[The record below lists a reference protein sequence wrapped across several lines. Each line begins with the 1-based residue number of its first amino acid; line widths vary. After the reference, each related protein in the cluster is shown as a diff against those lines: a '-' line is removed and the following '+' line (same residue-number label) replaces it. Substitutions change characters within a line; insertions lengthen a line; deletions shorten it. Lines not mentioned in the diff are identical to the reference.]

1 MKNLQLIK
9 QAFPALWCA
18 TAIIILTAIITC
30 VGYNFVEAFTIGVAF
45 LPGILIA
52 RYAMP
57 HISFTERF
65 EGWHNTILL
74 WAGILTVE
82 YLLIMLANYY
92 LLRPIDFEYNHIP
105 SLLTNPLFILFVVAT
120 FAIVWLIVEREIEQ
134 RQPYDTTISFTSER
148 RSITLNPAEILYFES
163 NDTEV
168 FVCTVDGDSFRTRTR
183 ISQWENILDKR
194 FLRIHR
200 SYIINAH
207 RIDSFDGTRVRIQH
221 RTIELSRKY
230 KESVRERLKVE

>member
-1 MKNLQLIK
+1 MKQLKLI
-9 QAFPALWCA
+9 FPFVWYSA
-18 TAIIILTAIITC
+18 AIVIITC
-30 VGYNFVEAFTIGVAF
+30 TLMCIDYSVGEASAIAVIF

-52 RYAMP
+52 RYATP
-57 HISFTERF
+57 QLSFADKWQ
-65 EGWHNTILL
+65 GWHNTIFL
-74 WAGILTVE
+74 WAGILAIE
-82 YLLIMLANYY
+82 YFLIMLANYY
-92 LLRPIDFEYNHIP
+92 ILNPVTMVHHYQLP
-105 SLLTNPLFILFVVAT
+105 SLITNPLFILFVVASFSIT
-120 FAIVWLIVEREIEQ
+120 GLLIEQEIE
-134 RQPYDTTISFTSER
+134 RREPYDSSVSFTSER
-148 RSITLNPAEILYFES
+148 RTITLDPADILYIES

-168 FVCTVDGDSFRTRTR
+168 FVCTADGDSFRTRTR

-200 SYIINAH
+200 SYIINTH

>member
-1 MKNLQLIK
+1 MKQLKLI
-9 QAFPALWCA
+9 FPFVWYSA
-18 TAIIILTAIITC
+18 AIVIITC
-30 VGYNFVEAFTIGVAF
+30 TLMCIDYSIGEASAIAVIF

-52 RYAMP
+52 RYATP
-57 HISFTERF
+57 QLSFADRWQ
-65 EGWHNTILL
+65 GCCNTIFL
-74 WAGILTVE
+74 WAGILAIE
-82 YLLIMLANYY
+82 YFLIMLANYY
-92 LLRPIDFEYNHIP
+92 ILNPVTMVHHYQLP
-105 SLLTNPLFILFVVAT
+105 SLITNPLFILFVVAAFSIT
-120 FAIVWLIVEREIEQ
+120 GLLIEQEIE
-134 RQPYDTTISFTSER
+134 RREPYDSSVSFTSER
-148 RSITLNPAEILYFES
+148 RTIKLDPADILYIES

-168 FVCTVDGDSFRTRTR
+168 FVCTADGDSFRTRTR

-200 SYIINAH
+200 SYIINTH

>member
-1 MKNLQLIK
+1 MKQLKLI
-9 QAFPALWCA
+9 FPFVWYSA
-18 TAIIILTAIITC
+18 AIVIITC
-30 VGYNFVEAFTIGVAF
+30 TLMCIDYSVGEASAIAVIF

-52 RYAMP
+52 RYATP
-57 HISFTERF
+57 QLSFADRWQ
-65 EGWHNTILL
+65 GCCNTIFL
-74 WAGILTVE
+74 WAGILAIE
-82 YLLIMLANYY
+82 YFLIMLANYY
-92 LLRPIDFEYNHIP
+92 ILNPITMVHYQLP
-105 SLLTNPLFILFVVAT
+105 SLITNPLFILFVVAAFSIT
-120 FAIVWLIVEREIEQ
+120 GLLIEQEIE
-134 RQPYDTTISFTSER
+134 RREPYDSSVSFTSER
-148 RSITLNPAEILYFES
+148 RTIKLDPADILYFES

-168 FVCTVDGDSFRTRTR
+168 FVCTATDESYRTRTR

-200 SYIINAH
+200 SYIINTH

>member
-1 MKNLQLIK
+1 MKRLKLI
-9 QAFPALWCA
+9 FPFVWYSA
-18 TAIIILTAIITC
+18 AIVIITC
-30 VGYNFVEAFTIGVAF
+30 TLMCIDYSVGEASAIAVIF

-52 RYAMP
+52 RYATP
-57 HISFTERF
+57 QLSFADRWQ
-65 EGWHNTILL
+65 GCCNTIFL
-74 WAGILTVE
+74 WAGILAIE
-82 YLLIMLANYY
+82 YFLIMLANYY
-92 LLRPIDFEYNHIP
+92 ILNPVTMVHHYQLP
-105 SLLTNPLFILFVVAT
+105 SLITNPLFILFVVAAFSIT
-120 FAIVWLIVEREIEQ
+120 GLLIEQEIE
-134 RQPYDTTISFTSER
+134 RREPYDSSVSFTSER
-148 RSITLNPAEILYFES
+148 RTITLDPADVLYIES

-168 FVCTVDGDSFRTRTR
+168 FVCTADGDSFRTRTR

-200 SYIINAH
+200 SYIINTH

>member
-1 MKNLQLIK
+1 MKQLKLI
-9 QAFPALWCA
+9 FPFVWYSA
-18 TAIIILTAIITC
+18 AIVIITC
-30 VGYNFVEAFTIGVAF
+30 TLMCIDYSVGEASAIAVIF

-52 RYAMP
+52 RYATP
-57 HISFTERF
+57 QLSFADRWQ
-65 EGWHNTILL
+65 GCCNTIFL
-74 WAGILTVE
+74 WAGILAIE
-82 YLLIMLANYY
+82 YFLIMLANYY
-92 LLRPIDFEYNHIP
+92 ILNPITMVHYQLP
-105 SLLTNPLFILFVVAT
+105 SLITNPLFILFVVAAFSIT
-120 FAIVWLIVEREIEQ
+120 GLLIEQEIE
-134 RQPYDTTISFTSER
+134 RREPYDSSVSFTSER
-148 RSITLNPAEILYFES
+148 RTIKLDPAKILYFES

-200 SYIINAH
+200 SYIINTH

>member
-1 MKNLQLIK
+1 MKQLKLI
-9 QAFPALWCA
+9 FPFVWYSA
-18 TAIIILTAIITC
+18 AIVIITC
-30 VGYNFVEAFTIGVAF
+30 TLMCIDYSVGEASAIAVIF

-52 RYAMP
+52 RYATP
-57 HISFTERF
+57 QLSFADRWQ
-65 EGWHNTILL
+65 GCCNTIFL
-74 WAGILTVE
+74 WAGILAIE
-82 YLLIMLANYY
+82 YFLIMLANYY
-92 LLRPIDFEYNHIP
+92 ILNPITMVHYQLP
-105 SLLTNPLFILFVVAT
+105 SLITNPLFILFVVAAFSIT
-120 FAIVWLIVEREIEQ
+120 GLLIEQEIE
-134 RQPYDTTISFTSER
+134 RREPYDSSVSFTSER
-148 RSITLNPAEILYFES
+148 RTIKLDPADILYFES

-168 FVCTVDGDSFRTRTR
+168 FVCTADGESFRTRTR

-200 SYIINAH
+200 SYIINTH

>member
-1 MKNLQLIK
+1 MKQLKLI
-9 QAFPALWCA
+9 FPFVWYSA
-18 TAIIILTAIITC
+18 AIVIITC
-30 VGYNFVEAFTIGVAF
+30 TLMCIDYSIGEASAIAVIF

-52 RYAMP
+52 RYATP
-57 HISFTERF
+57 QLSFADRWQ
-65 EGWHNTILL
+65 GCCNTIFL
-74 WAGILTVE
+74 WAGILAIE
-82 YLLIMLANYY
+82 YFLIMLANYY
-92 LLRPIDFEYNHIP
+92 ILNPITMVHYQLP
-105 SLLTNPLFILFVVAT
+105 SLITNPLFILFVVAAFSIT
-120 FAIVWLIVEREIEQ
+120 GLLIEQEIE
-134 RQPYDTTISFTSER
+134 RREPYDSSVSFTSER
-148 RSITLNPAEILYFES
+148 RTIKLDPADILYFES

-168 FVCTVDGDSFRTRTR
+168 FVCTADGESFRTRTR

-200 SYIINAH
+200 SYIINTN

>member
-1 MKNLQLIK
+1 MKQLKLI
-9 QAFPALWCA
+9 FPFVWYSA
-18 TAIIILTAIITC
+18 AIVIITC
-30 VGYNFVEAFTIGVAF
+30 TLMCIDYSVGEASAIAVIF

-52 RYAMP
+52 RYATP
-57 HISFTERF
+57 QLSFADRWQ
-65 EGWHNTILL
+65 GCCNTIFL
-74 WAGILTVE
+74 WAGILAIE
-82 YLLIMLANYY
+82 YFLIMLANYY
-92 LLRPIDFEYNHIP
+92 ILNPITMVHYQLP
-105 SLLTNPLFILFVVAT
+105 SLITNPLFILFVVAAFSIT
-120 FAIVWLIVEREIEQ
+120 GLLIEQEIEC
-134 RQPYDTTISFTSER
+134 REPYDSSVSFTSER

-168 FVCTVDGDSFRTRTR
+168 FVCTVDGESFRTRTR

-200 SYIINAH
+200 SYIINTH

>member
-1 MKNLQLIK
+1 MKQLKLI
-9 QAFPALWCA
+9 FPFVWYSA
-18 TAIIILTAIITC
+18 AIVIITC
-30 VGYNFVEAFTIGVAF
+30 TLMCIDYSVGEASAIAVIF

-52 RYAMP
+52 RYATP
-57 HISFTERF
+57 QLSFADRWQ
-65 EGWHNTILL
+65 GCCNTIFL
-74 WAGILTVE
+74 WAGILAIE
-82 YLLIMLANYY
+82 YFLIMLANYY
-92 LLRPIDFEYNHIP
+92 ILNPITMVHYQLP
-105 SLLTNPLFILFVVAT
+105 SLITNPLFILFVVAAFSIT
-120 FAIVWLIVEREIEQ
+120 GLLIEQEIE
-134 RQPYDTTISFTSER
+134 RREPYDSSVSFTSER
-148 RSITLNPAEILYFES
+148 RTIKLDPADILYIES

-200 SYIINAH
+200 SYIINTH
-207 RIDSFDGTRVRIQH
+207 HIDSFDGTRVRIQH

>member
-1 MKNLQLIK
+1 MKRLKLI
-9 QAFPALWCA
+9 FPFVWYSA
-18 TAIIILTAIITC
+18 AIVIITC
-30 VGYNFVEAFTIGVAF
+30 TLMCIDYSVGEASAIAVIF

-52 RYAMP
+52 RYATP
-57 HISFTERF
+57 QLSFADRWQ
-65 EGWHNTILL
+65 GCCNTIFL
-74 WAGILTVE
+74 WAGILAIE
-82 YLLIMLANYY
+82 YFLIMLANYY
-92 LLRPIDFEYNHIP
+92 ILNPITMVHYQLP
-105 SLLTNPLFILFVVAT
+105 SLITNPLFILFVVAAFSIT
-120 FAIVWLIVEREIEQ
+120 GLLIEQEIE
-134 RQPYDTTISFTSER
+134 RREPYDTTISFTSER

-168 FVCTVDGDSFRTRTR
+168 FVCTADGDSFRTRTR

-200 SYIINAH
+200 SYIINTH

>member
-1 MKNLQLIK
+1 MKRIK
-9 QAFPALWCA
+9 QLFPFVWYPTALV
-18 TAIIILTAIITC
+18 IITSTLSC
-30 VGYNFVEAFTIGVAF
+30 SGYIFAEAFAIAVTF

-52 RYAMP
+52 RYATP
-57 HISFTERF
+57 QISFADKWQ
-65 EGWHNTILL
+65 GWHNTIFL
-74 WAGILTVE
+74 WAGILAVE
-82 YLLIMLANYY
+82 YFLIMLANYY
-92 LLRPIDFEYNHIP
+92 ILRPVMFTQYNLP
-105 SLLTNPLFILFVVAT
+105 ALLTNPLFILFVVAT
-120 FAIVWLIVEREIEQ
+120 FAITGLLIEREIEQ
-134 RQPYDTTISFTSER
+134 RHPYDTTISFTSER
-148 RSITLNPAEILYFES
+148 RSITLNPADILYIES

-168 FVCTVDGDSFRTRTR
+168 FVCTADGDSFRTRTR

-200 SYIINAH
+200 SYIINTH

>member
-1 MKNLQLIK
+1 MKQLKLI
-9 QAFPALWCA
+9 FPFVWYSA
-18 TAIIILTAIITC
+18 AIVIITC
-30 VGYNFVEAFTIGVAF
+30 TLMCIDYSVGEASAIAVIF

-52 RYAMP
+52 RYATP
-57 HISFTERF
+57 QLSFADRWQ
-65 EGWHNTILL
+65 GCCNTIFL
-74 WAGILTVE
+74 WAGILAIE
-82 YLLIMLANYY
+82 YFLIMLANYY
-92 LLRPIDFEYNHIP
+92 ILNPVTMVHHYQLP
-105 SLLTNPLFILFVVAT
+105 SLITNPLFILFVVAAFSIT
-120 FAIVWLIVEREIEQ
+120 GLLIEQEIE
-134 RQPYDTTISFTSER
+134 RREPYDSSVSFTSER
-148 RSITLNPAEILYFES
+148 RTIKLDPADILYFES

-168 FVCTVDGDSFRTRTR
+168 FVCTADGESFRTRTR

-200 SYIINAH
+200 SYIINTH

>member
-1 MKNLQLIK
+1 MKQLKLI
-9 QAFPALWCA
+9 FPFVWYSA
-18 TAIIILTAIITC
+18 AIVIITC
-30 VGYNFVEAFTIGVAF
+30 TLMCIDYSVGEASAIAVIF

-52 RYAMP
+52 RYATP
-57 HISFTERF
+57 QLSFADRWQ
-65 EGWHNTILL
+65 GCCNTIFL
-74 WAGILTVE
+74 WAGILAIE
-82 YLLIMLANYY
+82 YFLIMLANYY
-92 LLRPIDFEYNHIP
+92 ILNPVTMVHHYQLP
-105 SLLTNPLFILFVVAT
+105 SLITNPLFILFVVAAFSIT
-120 FAIVWLIVEREIEQ
+120 GLLIEQEIE
-134 RQPYDTTISFTSER
+134 RREPYDSSVSFTSER
-148 RSITLNPAEILYFES
+148 RTIKLDPADVLYIES

-168 FVCTVDGDSFRTRTR
+168 FVCTADGDSFRTHTR

-200 SYIINAH
+200 SYIINTH

>member
-1 MKNLQLIK
+1 MKQLKLI
-9 QAFPALWCA
+9 FPFVWYSA
-18 TAIIILTAIITC
+18 AIVIITC
-30 VGYNFVEAFTIGVAF
+30 TLMCIDYSVGEASAIAVIF

-52 RYAMP
+52 RYATP
-57 HISFTERF
+57 QLSFADRWQ
-65 EGWHNTILL
+65 GCCNTIFL
-74 WAGILTVE
+74 WAGILAIE
-82 YLLIMLANYY
+82 YFLIMLANYY
-92 LLRPIDFEYNHIP
+92 ILNPITMVHYQLP
-105 SLLTNPLFILFVVAT
+105 SLITNPLFILFVVAAFSIT
-120 FAIVWLIVEREIEQ
+120 GLLIEQEIE
-134 RQPYDTTISFTSER
+134 RREPYDSSVSFTSER
-148 RSITLNPAEILYFES
+148 RTIKLDPADILYFES

-168 FVCTVDGDSFRTRTR
+168 FVCTADGESFRTRTR

-200 SYIINAH
+200 SYIINTN

>member
-1 MKNLQLIK
+1 MKQLKLI
-9 QAFPALWCA
+9 FPFVWYSA
-18 TAIIILTAIITC
+18 AIVIITC
-30 VGYNFVEAFTIGVAF
+30 TLMCIDYSVGEASAIAVIF

-52 RYAMP
+52 RYATP
-57 HISFTERF
+57 QLSFADRWQ
-65 EGWHNTILL
+65 GCCNTIFL
-74 WAGILTVE
+74 WAGILAIE
-82 YLLIMLANYY
+82 YFLIMLANYY
-92 LLRPIDFEYNHIP
+92 ILNPITMVHYQLP
-105 SLLTNPLFILFVVAT
+105 SLITNPLFILFVVAAFSIT
-120 FAIVWLIVEREIEQ
+120 GLLIEQEIE
-134 RQPYDTTISFTSER
+134 RREPYDTTISFTSER
-148 RSITLNPAEILYFES
+148 RSITINPAEILYFES

-168 FVCTVDGDSFRTRTR
+168 FVCTADGESFRTRTR

-200 SYIINAH
+200 SYIINTH

>member
-1 MKNLQLIK
+1 MKQLKLI
-9 QAFPALWCA
+9 FPFVWYSA
-18 TAIIILTAIITC
+18 AIVIITC
-30 VGYNFVEAFTIGVAF
+30 TLMCIDYSVGEASAIAVIF

-52 RYAMP
+52 RYATP
-57 HISFTERF
+57 QLSFADRWQ
-65 EGWHNTILL
+65 GCCNTIFL
-74 WAGILTVE
+74 WAGILAIE
-82 YLLIMLANYY
+82 YFLIMLANYY
-92 LLRPIDFEYNHIP
+92 ILNPITMVHYQLP
-105 SLLTNPLFILFVVAT
+105 SLITNPLFILFVVAAFSIT
-120 FAIVWLIVEREIEQ
+120 GLLIEQEIE
-134 RQPYDTTISFTSER
+134 RREPYDSSVSFTSER
-148 RSITLNPAEILYFES
+148 RTIKLDPADILYIES

-168 FVCTVDGDSFRTRTR
+168 FVCTADGESFRTRTR

-200 SYIINAH
+200 SYIINTH